1 MCSLS
6 PQGSGGVSE
15 MRNEPAVGDRHEEC
29 V

>member
-15 MRNEPAVGDRHEEC
+15 MRNELAVGDRHEEC